1 MRWNDEEI
9 IKTALH
15 DSELC
20 CGTDLYRYV
29 SWYWFHGGLIAC
41 REDAEQHV
49 RDVDELEEVNP
60 LDKGILVQYCEM
72 KEEIKDLR
80 RRIMKLDKFLQ
91 DPPIVADTVTG
102 SRKDLTIGP
111 IKVTGIPDPIYR
123 RKQAARERYKKLLE
137 LKEAELLELTTQA
150 EEYIDS
156 IPKSELRIMFRMYYI
171 DGLTWVQVAHR
182 MNSMFP
188 KRRIKYTDDNCWRR
202 NQRYFENVGSCRE

>member
-1 MRWNDEEI
+1 M
-9 IKTALH
+9 
-15 DSELC
+15 
-20 CGTDLYRYV
+20 
-29 SWYWFHGGLIAC
+29 
-41 REDAEQHV
+41 
-49 RDVDELEEVNP
+49 
-60 LDKGILVQYCEM
+60 DKDILVQYCEM

-80 RRIMKLDKFLQ
+80 QRIMKLDKFLQ
-91 DPPIVADTVTG
+91 DPPIVADTV
-102 SRKDLTIGP
+102 TIGP

-156 IPKSELRIMFRMYYI
+156 IPKSELRIMFRLYYI

-202 NQRYFENVGSCRE
+202 NQRYFENVGSCREES